1 MNVRALTDKELLTW
15 LDTVA
20 VDLAEAAEA
29 APNSEWHEACFAAAV
44 TFSQEAS
51 RRGIR
56 RSVH

>member
-1 MNVRALTDKELLTW
+1 MNVQVLTDQELLAW

-20 VDLAEAAEA
+20 TDLAQAAET

-44 TFSQEAS
+44 AFSQEAS